1 MEQEIYEIVEE
12 AIDFVFEGKYY
23 LNLYQL
29 LELKKS
35 PKNVADKFLERICC
49 E

>member
-35 PKNVADKFLERICC
+35 QKASQKTF
-49 E
+49 

>member
-35 PKNVADKFLERICC
+35 PKNVAETF
-49 E
+49 